1 MPLLPTATH
10 AFKYLNNPLR
20 RMSEYY
26 EAGVPHP
33 LPVTIAYIADGI
45 KKLRAVQTDRPST
58 LWRGMKNLRVG
69 DEFMELRRGGTE
81 LAPMSTTTKLSVAAH
96 YGLSGGTLL
105 FKIKV
110 DNVMQIGASLE
121 FLTAFPGEAEVCF
134 PPLTYLQP
142 TGRTQDVRIGE
153 HCFHVVEVEPHLA

>member
-1 MPLLPTATH
+1 
-10 AFKYLNNPLR
+10 
-20 RMSEYY
+20 MSQYY

-45 KKLRAVQTDRPST
+45 KKLRAVQNDRPKT

-110 DNVMQIGASLE
+110 DNVLQIGANLE

-142 TGRTQDVRIGE
+142 RGAPQELRVDDAT
-153 HCFHVVEVEPHLA
+153 FMVVDVEPTMP

>member
-1 MPLLPTATH
+1 MG
-10 AFKYLNNPLR
+10 
-20 RMSEYY
+20 EYY

-45 KKLRAVQTDRPST
+45 KKLRAVQNDRPKT

-134 PPLTYLQP
+134 PPLTYLRP
-142 TGRTQDVRIGE
+142 TGRE
-153 HCFHVVEVEPHLA
+153 HKLQCGTTEFNVVEVVPVAGT